1 MVKDILIKLISFQFL
16 LIFSLGYSQSNT
28 KAQFERY
35 LSENNLNYV
44 NFNIKS
50 KIENN
55 EHYKVYYLQQELNNI
70 EIYNSISTVV
80 FKEESIANFSNR
92 FTEKKYLKNVDF
104 EVKYSSSD
112 ALSNAISTYNLKADS
127 EVVPSLKYFLFK
139 ERLELTWNFQ
149 LFSLKDNNL
158 YNFFISAID
167 GKTLHVENMTYN
179 CKSNHFLND
188 QSHSHTHFMQSAPS
202 LNDGAAY
209 GVIKLP
215 NESPNHGPFETVVNP
230 SDPVASPFGWHDT
243 DGNIGPEYTITRG
256 NNIYARE
263 DDEGDNSQ
271 SGTDYS
277 PDGGNSL
284 NFIYDFDISGAPPS
298 YQDLSITNLFYT
310 GNMMHDIWYNYGFDE
325 QSGNFQENNYG
336 NGGQGGDSVI
346 ADAQDGSGLNN
357 ASFSPT
363 TDGQNPIITMYLWNS
378 QDGEPLSILNGDLE
392 GTYNGIPAAFGDP
405 LPSDNSLTGQLVLVQ
420 DMPDINGEN
429 DFYDA
434 CQNIVNGNE
443 INGKIAVIRR
453 GTCDFSFK
461 TLAAQNAGAIAV
473 IMTNNEPGNPVIM
486 GEGVTTGTTI
496 PSIMVNQSFGE
507 ILIAELESG
516 AVINANLTESGGF
529 LDGSFDNGII
539 AHEYGHGIT
548 SRLVGGAQT
557 VSCLNNDETMSEGLS
572 DWIGLMLM
580 LKEED
585 YAEKPFGYGTYASSQ
600 PIDGLGI
607 RNAPYTTD
615 FSVNDYTYGDTN
627 NTSDLSQPH
636 GVGFVF
642 GTMLWDLTWAFID
655 QYGYDP
661 NLINGSGGNNKIM
674 QLFIDALKVSPCNPG
689 FVEFRDAI
697 LLADDL
703 TNNGV
708 HECLIW
714 EVFARR
720 GLGVL
725 ADQGNAN
732 NRQDQTEDFSI
743 PSSCEEPENQNDIG
757 ILSIDSPVTG
767 VLTNDESVSITIRNF
782 GINDI
787 TNFEAY
793 YSVNGGDVFSQ
804 SITQTIGSTEIIEFS
819 FETNFD
825 FSSPGNYSITCG
837 LNLESDEDLSNNSI
851 SINITSQEEINCP
864 DVYNLPIA
872 WRDYFECYDAF
883 TIDNFGEWISYDL
896 DGGTTWGAN
905 AMDFE
910 NEGYVGTAI
919 IYNQEDAIP
928 SGNSPSEEPLW
939 NTYEGSQGLYFI
951 ASGASNTTTPN
962 NDWMISPEFS
972 LNGISNPILSFVAKS
987 LKDDYGLERFRIAVG
1002 NSSDYNDFQFIN
1014 DGDYIEVPIN
1024 WTNYEFDLSSFQ
1036 GDNVR
1041 IGINYVS
1048 DNSFLLQMDSFKIEG
1063 SLSINDFPEMVITY
1077 SYNSINKELQV
1088 NSSEILTNIKIYNTI
1103 GQNVLSTEINAFE
1116 HYINLNFLSP
1126 SIYFVEVESFG
1137 KVKTFKLI
1145 VN

>member
-1 MVKDILIKLISFQFL
+1 MVKEFLTKFIYFQFL
-16 LIFSLGYSQSNT
+16 LIFSLGFSQSNV
-28 KAQFERY
+28 KEQFERY
-35 LSENNLNYV
+35 FSENNLDFI

-55 EHYKVYYLQQELNNI
+55 EHYKVYYLQQKLNNI
-70 EIYNSISTVV
+70 EIYNSISTAVI
-80 FKEESIANFSNR
+80 KEESIYNFSNR
-92 FTEKKYLKNVDF
+92 FTDKKYFKNIDF
-104 EVKYSSSD
+104 NTKYSSID
-112 ALSNAISTYNLKADS
+112 ALINTVSAYNLKADS
-127 EVVPSLKYFLFK
+127 QVVPTLKYFLFN

-149 LFSLKDNNL
+149 LFSLADKNL
-158 YNFFISAID
+158 YNFFISAIN
-167 GKTLHVENMTYN
+167 GETLFVENWTYN
-179 CKSNHFLND
+179 CKSNHFLKDESNN
-188 QSHSHTHFMQSAPS
+188 HSHFTHSS
-202 LNDGAAY
+202 LLLNDGASY

-215 NESPNHGPFETVVNP
+215 NESPIDGPFETVVNP
-230 SDPVASPFGWHDT
+230 ADPIASPFGWHDT
-243 DGNIGPEYTITRG
+243 DGNIGPEYSITRG

-271 SGTDYS
+271 SGIDYS
-277 PDGGNSL
+277 PDGGSSL
-284 NFIYDFDISGAPPS
+284 NFNYSFDISGEPAS

-310 GNMMHDIWYNYGFDE
+310 GNMVHDIWYNYGFDE

-336 NGGQGGDSVI
+336 NGGQDEDSVI

-363 TDGQNPIITMYLWNS
+363 PDGQNPLITMYLWNS
-378 QDGEPLSILNGDLE
+378 QDGEPLSILNGNLE
-392 GTYNGIPAAFGDP
+392 GTYNGVPAAFGDP
-405 LPSDNSLTGQLVLVQ
+405 LPSNNSLTGELVLVQ
-420 DMPDINGEN
+420 DMPVIDGEN

-434 CQNIVNGNE
+434 CQNIVNSNQ

-453 GTCDFSFK
+453 GTCEFSFK
-461 TLAAQNAGAIAV
+461 IFAAQNAGAIAV
-473 IMTNNEPGNPVIM
+473 IMTNNEPGNPIVM
-486 GEGVTTGTTI
+486 GEGATTGVNI
-496 PSIMVNQSFGE
+496 PSIIVNQTFGE
-507 ILIAELESG
+507 TLIAELESG
-516 AVINANLTESGGF
+516 AEINANLTESGGF

-580 LKEED
+580 LKDED
-585 YAEKPFGYGTYASSQ
+585 YAEKAVGYGTYATSQ
-600 PIDGLGI
+600 TIDGPGI
-607 RNAPYTTD
+607 RNAPYSTD
-615 FSVNDYTYGDTN
+615 FSVNNYTYGDTN

-642 GTMLWDLTWAFID
+642 GTMLWDMTWAFIE
-655 QYGYDP
+655 QYGFDSD
-661 NLINGSGGNNKIM
+661 LINGSGGNNKIM

-689 FVEFRDAI
+689 FVDFRDAI
-697 LLADDL
+697 LLADEL
-703 TNNGV
+703 TNNGI
-708 HECLIW
+708 HECLLW

-720 GLGVL
+720 GLGLL

-757 ILSIDSPVTG
+757 LLSIESPVTG
-767 VLTNDESVSITIRNF
+767 VLTNNETISISIRNF
-782 GINDI
+782 GINNI
-787 TNFEAY
+787 ENFEAY
-793 YSVNGGDVFSQ
+793 YSVNEGNQIVQ
-804 SITQTIGSTEIIEFS
+804 SVIQTIGSSEIIEFS

-837 LNLESDEDLSNNSI
+837 LNLENDEDLSNNSVT
-851 SINITSQEEINCP
+851 INIISQEEINCP
-864 DVYNLPIA
+864 DIYSLPIV

-883 TIDNFGEWISYDL
+883 TTDDFGEWISYDL
-896 DGGTTWGAN
+896 DGGTSWGAN

-919 IYNQEDAIP
+919 IYNQEQAIP
-928 SGNSPSEEPLW
+928 SGNAPNEESLW
-939 NTYEGSQGLYFI
+939 NPYEGNQGLYFI
-951 ASGASNTTTPN
+951 ASGASGTTTPN

-972 LNGISNPILSFVAKS
+972 LSGISSPVLSFVAKS

-1014 DGDYIEVPIN
+1014 DGDYIEAPTD
-1024 WTNYEFDLSSFQ
+1024 WTNYEFDLTSFQ
-1036 GDNVR
+1036 GENVR

-1048 DNSFLLQMDSFKIEG
+1048 DDSFMLQMDSFKIEG
-1063 SLSINDFPEMVITY
+1063 ALSTNDFPELKITY
-1077 SYNSINKELQV
+1077 FYNSISKSLQI
-1088 NSSEILTNIKIYNTI
+1088 NSSEILISAEIYNAI
-1103 GQNVLSTEINAFE
+1103 GQKVISNEINVFE
-1116 HYINLNFLSP
+1116 YNMNLNYLSP
-1126 SIYFVEVESFG
+1126 SIYFVQLKSLG

>member
-1 MVKDILIKLISFQFL
+1 MVKEFLTKFIYLQFL
-16 LIFSLGYSQSNT
+16 LIFSFGFSQSNV
-28 KAQFERY
+28 KEQFDRY
-35 LSENNLNYV
+35 FSENNLDFI

-55 EHYKVYYLQQELNNI
+55 EHYKVYYLQQKLNNI
-70 EIYNSISTVV
+70 EIYNSISTAVI
-80 FKEESIANFSNR
+80 KEESIYNFSNR
-92 FTEKKYLKNVDF
+92 FTDKKYFKNIDF
-104 EVKYSSSD
+104 NTKYSSID
-112 ALSNAISTYNLKADS
+112 ALINTVSAYNLKADS
-127 EVVPSLKYFLFK
+127 QVVPTLKYFLFN

-149 LFSLKDNNL
+149 LFSLADKNL
-158 YNFFISAID
+158 YNFFISAIN
-167 GKTLHVENMTYN
+167 GEALFVENWTYN
-179 CKSNHFLND
+179 CKSNHFLKDENHN
-188 QSHSHTHFMQSAPS
+188 HSHFTHSS
-202 LNDGAAY
+202 LLLNDGASY

-215 NESPNHGPFETVVNP
+215 NESPIDGPFEIVVNP
-230 SDPVASPFGWHDT
+230 ADPIASPFGWHDT
-243 DGNIGPEYTITRG
+243 DGNIGPEYSITRG

-271 SGTDYS
+271 SGIDYS
-277 PDGGNSL
+277 PDGGSSL
-284 NFIYDFDISGAPPS
+284 NFNYSFDISGEPAS

-310 GNMMHDIWYNYGFDE
+310 GNMVHDIWYNYGFDE

-336 NGGQGGDSVI
+336 NGGQDGDSVI

-363 TDGQNPIITMYLWNS
+363 PDGQNPLITMYLWNS
-378 QDGEPLSILNGDLE
+378 QDGEPLSILNGNLE

-405 LPSDNSLTGQLVLVQ
+405 LPSNNSLTGELVLVQ
-420 DMPDINGEN
+420 DMPVIDGEN

-434 CQNIVNGNE
+434 CQNIVNSNQ

-453 GTCDFSFK
+453 GTCEFSFK
-461 TLAAQNAGAIAV
+461 IFAAQNAGAIAV
-473 IMTNNEPGNPVIM
+473 IMTNNEPGNPIVM
-486 GEGVTTGTTI
+486 GEGATTGVNI
-496 PSIMVNQSFGE
+496 PSIMVNQTFGE
-507 ILIAELESG
+507 TLIAELESG
-516 AVINANLTESGGF
+516 AEINANLTESGGF

-580 LKEED
+580 LKDED
-585 YAEKPFGYGTYASSQ
+585 YAEKAVGYGTYATSQ
-600 PIDGLGI
+600 TIDGPGI
-607 RNAPYTTD
+607 RNAPYSTD
-615 FSVNDYTYGDTN
+615 FSVNNYTYGDTN

-642 GTMLWDLTWAFID
+642 GTMLWDMTWAFIE
-655 QYGYDP
+655 QYGFDSD
-661 NLINGSGGNNKIM
+661 LINGSGGNNKIM

-689 FVEFRDAI
+689 FVDFRDAI
-697 LLADDL
+697 LLADEL
-703 TNNGV
+703 TNNGI
-708 HECLIW
+708 HECLLW

-720 GLGVL
+720 GLGLL

-743 PSSCEEPENQNDIG
+743 PPSCEEPENQNDIG
-757 ILSIDSPVTG
+757 LLSIESPVTG
-767 VLTNDESVSITIRNF
+767 VLTNNETISISIRNF
-782 GINDI
+782 GINNI
-787 TNFEAY
+787 ENFEVY
-793 YSVNGGDVFSQ
+793 YSVNEGNQIVQ
-804 SITQTIGSTEIIEFS
+804 SVIQTIGSSEIIEFS

-837 LNLESDEDLSNNSI
+837 LNLENDEDLSNNSLT
-851 SINITSQEEINCP
+851 INIISQEEINCP
-864 DVYNLPIA
+864 DIYSLPIV

-883 TIDNFGEWISYDL
+883 TTDDFGEWISYDL
-896 DGGTTWGAN
+896 DGGTSWSAN

-919 IYNQEDAIP
+919 IYNQEQAIP
-928 SGNSPSEEPLW
+928 SGNAPNEESLW
-939 NTYEGSQGLYFI
+939 NPYEGNQGLYFI
-951 ASGASNTTTPN
+951 ASGASGTTTPN

-972 LNGISNPILSFVAKS
+972 LNGISSPVLSFVAKS

-1014 DGDYIEVPIN
+1014 DGDYIEAPTD
-1024 WTNYEFDLSSFQ
+1024 WTNYEFDLTSFE
-1036 GDNVR
+1036 GENVR

-1048 DNSFLLQMDSFKIEG
+1048 DDSFMLQMDSFKIEG
-1063 SLSINDFPEMVITY
+1063 ALSTNDFPELKITY
-1077 SYNSINKELQV
+1077 FYNSISKSLQI
-1088 NSSEILTNIKIYNTI
+1088 NSSEILISAEIYNAI
-1103 GQNVLSTEINAFE
+1103 GQRVISNEINVFE
-1116 HYINLNFLSP
+1116 YNMNLNYLSP
-1126 SIYFVEVESFG
+1126 SIYFVQLKSLE